1 MSDGN
6 KRWQNNAFSGHP
18 TTKDPSLRQQSGINR
33 RLLVA
38 GLFTTTLSGC
48 VSTQGISPAATVSSY
63 APDAPSIYSA
73 LHDGGFAVPGVDAAH
88 VNEQYWRRI
97 VRYETSEPPG
107 TLIVDTPSRYLYHV
121 IRGGRATRYGVG
133 VGREGFE
140 WSGRAIVAYKRAW
153 PRWTPPDSM
162 IRRQPELKRYSAS
175 NGGMDPGLDNPLG
188 ARALYIHEN
197 GRDTLYRLHGTN
209 EPASI
214 GKTVSSGCIRLL
226 NQDVIHLAGAVAA
239 GSSILVIP
247 DSRGA
252 PLLSGSAM
260 PSNS

>member
-6 KRWQNNAFSGHP
+6 KRWQNNALSDDP
-18 TTKDPSLRQQSGINR
+18 TAKAPSSTQRLGINR

-48 VSTQGISPAATVSSY
+48 VSMQGTSPVATARSY
-63 APDAPSIYSA
+63 APDTPSIYAA
-73 LHDGGFAVPGVDAAH
+73 LHDGGFAVPGVDTSR
-88 VNEQYWRRI
+88 VDEKYWRRT

-121 IRGGRATRYGVG
+121 TPGGWATRYGVG
-133 VGREGFE
+133 IGREGFE

-162 IRRQPELKRYSAS
+162 IKRQPELKRYNAS

-209 EPASI
+209 EPGSV
-214 GKTVSSGCIRLL
+214 GQTVSSGCIRLL
-226 NQDVIHLAGAVAA
+226 NQDAIHLAGAVAA

-247 DSRGA
+247 DSRRA
-252 PLLSGSAM
+252 SLLFGSVM
-260 PSNS
+260 PANS